1 MKGGV
6 YMTVTVENTNRDRQ
20 RKVGFSEISDFRLES
35 RLKPRHFMA
44 SAYHIGRQSRPNL
57 RALTSFREL
66 SRDIGLWGKGHFLG
80 ARSLYFG
87 FYATFCVKTAVL
99 GVFCASD
106 ECH

>member
-1 MKGGV
+1 
-6 YMTVTVENTNRDRQ
+6 MTVTVENTNRDRQ

-57 RALTSFREL
+57 RALTSFSEL
-66 SRDIGLWGKGHFLG
+66 SRDARLWGKGHFFG
-80 ARSLYFG
+80 ARSLYLG

-99 GVFCASD
+99 GGFRASD
-106 ECH
+106 Q

>member
-44 SAYHIGRQSRPNL
+44 SASHIGRQSRPNL
-57 RALTSFREL
+57 RDFESFSEL
-66 SRDIGLWGKGHFLG
+66 SGDVGLWGKGHFFRS
-80 ARSLYFG
+80 RSLYLG
-87 FYATFCVKTAVL
+87 FYATFCVKMAVL
-99 GVFCASD
+99 GGFCASD